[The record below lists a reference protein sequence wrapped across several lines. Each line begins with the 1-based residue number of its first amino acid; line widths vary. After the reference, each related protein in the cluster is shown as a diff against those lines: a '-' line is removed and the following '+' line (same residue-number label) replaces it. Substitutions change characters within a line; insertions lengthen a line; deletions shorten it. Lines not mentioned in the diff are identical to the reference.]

1 MQDRVNDK
9 TSMPKLSRAWIAW
22 IGAALVIVAGGT
34 VYMTRQ
40 AQQSQ
45 HAQQAAY
52 TPLEIKTV
60 TALGRLEPQGD
71 IIKLG
76 AATSSQENRISQL
89 LVKEGDRVKAGQIIA
104 ILASRDRLQATRKQ
118 LDRDVQVAQTK
129 LAQVKAGAKQGEKG
143 AQQAEIDRFKQQLRE
158 EAATNRA
165 TLRRLKE
172 QLIFEPQ
179 AQGAKIQ
186 ALAAQLAGEKPTYR
200 SRVSRL
206 TAQLRNATVECQRYN
221 TLFNQQVIEASRRD
235 SKCLEPETLQQQL
248 AEAKAQYQQSISVIE
263 QQIAENTATKQR
275 MVSNLTQQ
283 ISETEANYHK
293 TIATLQGQIK
303 ESTAK
308 LAKISEVRSVDVAV
322 VQAEL
327 DRAISAI
334 QQAEV
339 NLEQAYVRAP
349 QAGVVMDI
357 YTHAGELIS
366 SNGIVEIGQTD
377 RMYAIA
383 EVYQSDIQKIRV
395 GQSARCTTEALAGEL
410 GGVVERI
417 ARKVRRQTV
426 INTDPSKN
434 IDERTIEVHVRL
446 DKASS
451 QIAANYTNLQVQ
463 VEISQ

>member
-22 IGAALVIVAGGT
+22 IGAALLIVAGGT

-45 HAQQAAY
+45 QAQQAAS

-89 LVKEGDRVKAGQIIA
+89 LVKEGDRVNTGQVIA

-129 LAQVKAGAKQGEKG
+129 LAQVQAGAKQGEKG

-165 TLRRLKE
+165 TLTRLKE

-186 ALAAQLAGEKPTYR
+186 SLVAQLAGEKPTYR

-221 TLFNQQVIEASRRD
+221 TLFNQQIIEASRRD
-235 SKCLEPETLQQQL
+235 SKCLEPETLQQQIG
-248 AEAKAQYQQSISVIE
+248 EAKAQYQQSII
-263 QQIAENTATKQR
+263 N
-275 MVSNLTQQ
+275 VS
-283 ISETEANYHK
+283 S
-293 TIATLQGQIK
+293 G
-303 ESTAK
+303 
-308 LAKISEVRSVDVAV
+308 
-322 VQAEL
+322 
-327 DRAISAI
+327 
-334 QQAEV
+334 
-339 NLEQAYVRAP
+339 
-349 QAGVVMDI
+349 
-357 YTHAGELIS
+357 
-366 SNGIVEIGQTD
+366 
-377 RMYAIA
+377 
-383 EVYQSDIQKIRV
+383 
-395 GQSARCTTEALAGEL
+395 
-410 GGVVERI
+410 
-417 ARKVRRQTV
+417 
-426 INTDPSKN
+426 
-434 IDERTIEVHVRL
+434 
-446 DKASS
+446 
-451 QIAANYTNLQVQ
+451 
-463 VEISQ
+463 